1 MNRFFGFSRN
11 AVALVGI
18 VIAIVLVVLVGM
30 IMIGSAAIRG
40 LTVPGA
46 KVEGVSLLALL
57 VTIIVLLSAVF
68 VVLLLLL
75 WCCCRSQGKHGEVP
89 PNVLATLLPL
99 LPVIQ
104 QVPDLLRDVGQAMYE
119 AGKAL
124 AWVQGNLNNAA
135 LQLNA
140 LAEVA
145 RTATTLRI
153 PAIAPSPDGL
163 FLVAPSFAPVDINP
177 LEVLDTN
184 LRRAGL
190 DVAGLDLE
198 PTRTFPV
205 TYGSTGVTLSG
216 VSDSLIEAG
225 RALAQA
231 ADRLHAT
238 PRPHDELL

>member
-30 IMIGSAAIRG
+30 IMIGSAALRG

-135 LQLNA
+135 LRLNA
-140 LAEVA
+140 LAEAA
-145 RTATTLRI
+145 RTARTLRI
-153 PAIAPSPDGL
+153 PDITPLPGG
-163 FLVAPSFAPVDINP
+163 FFKVAGSFTPVDINP
-177 LEVLDTN
+177 LEVLEAN
-184 LRRAGL
+184 LRQ
-190 DVAGLDLE
+190 AGLDLRA
-198 PTRTFPV
+198 TSTVPV

-216 VSDSLIEAG
+216 VSDSLIAAG
-225 RALAQA
+225 RALALV
-231 ADRLHAT
+231 ADTLHAT